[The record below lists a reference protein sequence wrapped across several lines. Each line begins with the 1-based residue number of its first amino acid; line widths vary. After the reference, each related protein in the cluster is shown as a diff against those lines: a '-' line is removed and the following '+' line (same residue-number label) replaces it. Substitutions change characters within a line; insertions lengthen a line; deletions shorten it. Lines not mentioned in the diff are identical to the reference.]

1 MRLSTRLLILFIVIA
16 LVFGAFFYM
25 FYYIKQEEMRLYRES
40 DLSQRKETIEAV
52 LRAHESSQME
62 FTSYHA
68 RRSQLRSFIYSAGT
82 DISESPISDASETFA
97 YSLFQVYDHAGRK
110 LYSYTQEYAPG
121 FAEFDL
127 SQNVLESL
135 AGKETLDYHAIFNQD
150 ILYCTASVVTSGYGR
165 NIGYLLTANKLDN
178 NYAKKLADELRQ
190 QVRIS
195 IELIDCEHQ
204 QDDHH
209 HSCISIPLKDSFG
222 RSIAWMSFSSSN
234 PFLLKLKNLAILIIF
249 GTMGF
254 VFVFLL
260 MQFFLIQQWISTPL
274 TYISQS
280 LRQSNPAIIG
290 KLTHSKNEF
299 GDIAK
304 LIESFFAQKDELVLE
319 IEERLKTE
327 KKLREMEEQTRKILT
342 TSPESIVVTNPIGN
356 IITLNEEALRL
367 MNWESEEKIV
377 FDEVSYNHKVYPPDI
392 ALFNKFLE
400 HLNLNGIVRNWEIR
414 LQREDGSHFPALI
427 SASIVYEKEEQPSKL
442 IFIARDLSERKELE
456 ARLRQSQKMES
467 IGTLAGGIAHDF
479 NNIIT
484 IIAGYI
490 SLSIGK
496 SGESNSVQNNLN
508 EALKAC
514 LRAKNIISK
523 ILTFSHQSEL
533 NISPINAAEV
543 LKETI
548 PMIRTLLPAKI
559 DIKSEISSDRYVL
572 ADSTELQQ
580 VILNLATN
588 ASHAMRPDG
597 GTLYISLQEVEGF
610 ELIGMNHE
618 VDFQRLYLNLTV
630 SDTGC
635 GISPEDQS
643 RIFDPYFSTKETG
656 EGTGLGLSIVHG
668 IITGYQGII
677 GVQSQLGEGTSF
689 DIYLPALEHVHV
701 PKSKPKEQEIGFVPA
716 RIMLVDDEPALTDI
730 FCDALTE
737 AGYEVHCFTD
747 STIAMEQFAIKNAEY
762 ELLIADI
769 NMPRLDGIHLATGI
783 KAMKN
788 IPVLLYT
795 GFLDKKM
802 RDRIKSTGIGYTL
815 TKPVLPDEMVEQV
828 RKMLWEHR

>member
-52 LRAHESSQME
+52 LRAHESSQKE
-62 FTSYHA
+62 FTNYHA

-82 DISESPISDASETFA
+82 DMSESPISDAGESFA

-121 FAEFDL
+121 FAEYDL

-135 AGKETLDYHAIFNQD
+135 AEKETLDYHAIFNQD
-150 ILYCTASVVTSGYGR
+150 ILYCTTSVITSGYGR

-178 NYAKKLADELRQ
+178 NYAKMLADELRH

-195 IELIDCEHQ
+195 AEPIDCDHQ
-204 QDDHH
+204 QDYH
-209 HSCISIPLKDSFG
+209 HSCINIPLKDSSG
-222 RSIAWMSFSSSN
+222 KSIAWMSFSSSN
-234 PFLLKLKNLAILIIF
+234 PFLRKLKNLAILIIF

-280 LRQSNPAIIG
+280 LRQSDPAIIS

-299 GDIAK
+299 GDIAN
-304 LIESFFAQKDELVLE
+304 LIESFFVQKDELVWE

-356 IITLNEEALRL
+356 IITVNEEALRL
-367 MNWESEEKIV
+367 MNWESEEELV
-377 FDEVSYNHKVYPPDI
+377 LGEASYNQNVYPPDI
-392 ALFNKFLE
+392 ALYDKFLE
-400 HLNLNGIVRNWEIR
+400 QLNLHGIVRNWEIR

-427 SASIVYEKEEQPSKL
+427 SASIVYEKEGQPSKL
-442 IFIARDLSERKELE
+442 IFIARDVSERKELE

-490 SLSIGK
+490 TLSLGK
-496 SGESNSVQNNLN
+496 PGESTAVQNNLN

-533 NISPINAAEV
+533 NISPINCAELV
-543 LKETI
+543 KETI
-548 PMIRTLLPAKI
+548 PMIQTLLPGKI
-559 DIKSEISSDRYVL
+559 DIKSEISSDRYAL
-572 ADSTELQQ
+572 ADSTDLQQ

-588 ASHAMRPDG
+588 ASHAMLPEG

-610 ELIGMNHE
+610 ELIGMRHDIDYE
-618 VDFQRLYLNLTV
+618 RLYLNLTV
-630 SDTGC
+630 SDEGC

-668 IITGYQGII
+668 IITGYHGII
-677 GVQSQLGEGTSF
+677 SVQSKLGEGTTF
-689 DIYLPALEHVHV
+689 NIYLPALDDVKM
-701 PKSKPKEQEIGFVPA
+701 PQPKPKDQEIGFVPA
-716 RIMLVDDEPALTDI
+716 RIMLVDDEPALTEI
-730 FCDALTE
+730 FCDALLE
-737 AGYEVHCFTD
+737 AGYEVRCFTD
-747 STIAMEQFAIKNAEY
+747 STIAMEHFAINNAEY
-762 ELLIADI
+762 ELVIADI
-769 NMPRLDGIHLATGI
+769 NMPGLDGIHLATGI

-795 GFLDKKM
+795 GFLDEKM
-802 RDRIKSTGIGYTL
+802 RDRIKSTGIAYTL
-815 TKPVLPDEMVEQV
+815 TKPVLPDEMVAQV
-828 RKMLWEHR
+828 RKMLWEYR